1 MILAGRFSDRL
12 VSLRGITKVMK
23 CVFLMNLGVISLLVI
38 STSGCSIL
46 ANALRRDVSPS
57 PTVSP
62 TQESTKEKTTPSIT
76 EEQPQV
82 NDSPSPEP
90 APPRQAQTKVDAL
103 RQMNCREPS
112 KTDYIYGS
120 YQVGWTAKG
129 DRYEG
134 ILKVNGDVGQMRLK
148 FFNAAI
154 DSEDLVD
161 QTMVLATCPQGL
173 ILLGLNPRV
182 PNTNNQHPFYVS
194 DNILIRRETNGTITL
209 VVVDD
214 QGVISPLEIQEISN

>member
-1 MILAGRFSDRL
+1 MKVIKCKFL
-12 VSLRGITKVMK
+12 VNI
-23 CVFLMNLGVISLLVI
+23 GVIFLLAI
-38 STSGCSIL
+38 SASGCSIL
-46 ANALRRDVSPS
+46 ANALRGDVNPS
-57 PTVSP
+57 PTISP
-62 TQESTKEKTTPSIT
+62 TEENTAPPTTEGQRQAS
-76 EEQPQV
+76 
-82 NDSPSPEP
+82 DSSSPEP
-90 APPRQAQTKVDAL
+90 ASPSPSQAPTKADAL
-103 RQMNCREPS
+103 RQLNCREPS
-112 KTDYIYGS
+112 ETDYIYGS

-148 FFNAAI
+148 FFNPVI
-154 DSEDLVD
+154 NSEDLVD

-182 PNTNNQHPFYVS
+182 PNTNNQHPIYVA